1 MSGFAFFVGG
11 VLPYIAIL
19 TFVGGM
25 IYRVYAWNKTPQ
37 PGKMTLFPA
46 PKGSMSGS
54 ILKEVLFFPSLF
66 RGDRSL
72 WYMSWIFHAMVALVF
87 LGHLRVVTGA
97 IDAMLIPF
105 IGKGG
110 VGLMSTVA
118 GGAAGVVML
127 ATCVLLLIRRYNNE
141 RVSQITTPADI
152 FALLLLLS
160 IIITGDL
167 MRFAGVHL
175 DLAMTRTWAMSLL
188 TFTPNDP
195 ANSVLLANNL
205 FLVHAL
211 LGQILFMYIP
221 FSKILHFGGIFFTQ
235 ALVQRR

>member
-11 VLPYIAIL
+11 VLPYIAVL

-25 IYRVYAWNKTPQ
+25 IYRLYIWKKTPQ

-46 PKGSMSGS
+46 PKGSMVGS
-54 ILKEVLFFPSLF
+54 IIKEVLFFPSLF
-66 RGDRSL
+66 RGDRTL

-97 IDAMLIPF
+97 IDAMLVPF
-105 IGKGG
+105 MGKGG
-110 VGLMSTVA
+110 VSLMSTVA

-127 ATCVLLLIRRYNNE
+127 ATGVLLLVRRFNNE

-152 FALLLLLS
+152 FALLLVLA
-160 IIITGDL
+160 IVITGDL
-167 MRFAGVHL
+167 MRFSGTHF
-175 DLAMTRTWAMSLL
+175 DLAQTHVWAASLL
-188 TFTPNDP
+188 AFSPVVP
-195 ANSVLLANNL
+195 QNNL

-211 LGQILFMYIP
+211 LGQMLFMYIP
-221 FSKILHFGGIFFTQ
+221 FSKILHFGGVFFTQ